1 MNPIKKILSSRKSGG
16 QRAIPSYCT
25 SNPLVLEACMET
37 AGHGGHY
44 VLVEGT
50 ANQVNQFGGYTGM
63 KPEDFVKYVR
73 DIADKAGL
81 AQDHLLIGGDHL
93 GPLVWSAEPEE
104 EAMAKASELVRQFAA
119 AGVTKIHLDTSM
131 RLGSDPTDEM
141 LSTETIARRGA
152 ILYGKVVE
160 GYNEYKASHPEAE
173 FPVIIIGSEVPI
185 PGGSQEAED
194 SVAVT
199 KPEAFEDTVAVYH
212 KVFAEAGY
220 ADAFEH
226 IIAVVVQPG
235 VEFGDSS
242 LVEYDHA
249 KAASLIARLEKYPE
263 LVFEGHSTDYQSEK
277 CLTMMAEDGI
287 GILKVGPAL
296 TFALREGLYQLE
308 EMERVLYPQSQCSHL
323 SDVINS
329 VMLENPSNWRKH
341 YSGTEEELYIKR
353 MWSYSDRIRYYIGE
367 PVAAQAID
375 RLFDNIN
382 KANVPLSML
391 HQFMPRQYDDIRA
404 GILKMDAREL
414 VKRSVGYEVL
424 KYEKA
429 AGNA

>member
-1 MNPIKKILSSRKSGG
+1 VAP
-16 QRAIPSYCT
+16 P
-25 SNPLVLEACMET
+25 
-37 AGHGGHY
+37 
-44 VLVEGT
+44 
-50 ANQVNQFGGYTGM
+50 
-63 KPEDFVKYVR
+63 
-73 DIADKAGL
+73 
-81 AQDHLLIGGDHL
+81 
-93 GPLVWSAEPEE
+93 
-104 EAMAKASELVRQFAA
+104 
-119 AGVTKIHLDTSM
+119 
-131 RLGSDPTDEM
+131 
-141 LSTETIARRGA
+141 GA
-152 ILYGKVVE
+152 
-160 GYNEYKASHPEAE
+160 
-173 FPVIIIGSEVPI
+173 
-185 PGGSQEAED
+185 
-194 SVAVT
+194 
-199 KPEAFEDTVAVYH
+199 
-212 KVFAEAGY
+212 
-220 ADAFEH
+220 
-226 IIAVVVQPG
+226 
-235 VEFGDSS
+235 EFGDSS

-249 KAASLIARLEKYPE
+249 KAASLIARLGKYPE